1 MARKRN
7 PNYDQVQDNLQEA
20 KEAFEEVKDLA
31 EELKVKLDFLQ
42 QSTKPEMNKL
52 QENLAILES
61 QVEDL
66 TENIQNISDITQKN
80 KDL

>member
-42 QSTKPEMNKL
+42 QSTKPGMNKL

>member
-31 EELKVKLDFLQ
+31 KELKVKLDFLQ

-66 TENIQNISDITQKN
+66 TENIQNISDITKKN

>member
-31 EELKVKLDFLQ
+31 EELKVKLAFLQ

>member
-7 PNYDQVQDNLQEA
+7 PNCDQVQDNLQEA

>member
-7 PNYDQVQDNLQEA
+7 PNYDQVQDNLLEA

-31 EELKVKLDFLQ
+31 EELQTKLAFLQ
-42 QSTKPEMNKL
+42 QTTKPEMNKL
-52 QENLAILES
+52 QENLVLLES

-66 TENIQNISDITQKN
+66 TENIQTITDITKKT
-80 KDL
+80 KDH

>member
-31 EELKVKLDFLQ
+31 EELKVKLAFLQ

-52 QENLAILES
+52 QANLAILES